1 MLLYGFTVYYIVLY
15 GFIAFFRGQ
24 PSSIRVIKRRH
35 SFSFFPGHAKSPLL
49 LCKPNGT
56 ETVVK
61 FGAVPT
67 QLLRC
72 LQRDQGFRVTPRH
85 GQSQAKV
92 LLGNK
97 QNAVEQHMVKVW

>member
-1 MLLYGFTVYYIVLY
+1 M
-15 GFIAFFRGQ
+15 AFFRGQ